1 MAVKATGASGSNLA
15 LAGCHDS
22 TLAAVLASLGALER
36 ENAKWPPFTSSL
48 AIELFR
54 DEVDTPVSPQ
64 KQEEQGPSSPWLY
77 KPSGPSDSDASA
89 DLPPSN
95 PSNKIKPLESRT
107 YHRLRPPALQRPPR
121 VHSRLR
127 PPRQPPPQRPYLLY
141 FCKHTP
147 PFSHITASGSDIACI
162 ALGGV

>member
-1 MAVKATGASGSNLA
+1 MAVKATGASGPKLA
-15 LAGCHDS
+15 LARCHNS
-22 TLAAVLASLGALER
+22 TLAAVLASLGALEG
-36 ENAKWPPFTSSL
+36 ENAKWPPFTSSH
-48 AIELFR
+48 AMELFR

-77 KPSGPSDSDASA
+77 KP
-89 DLPPSN
+89 
-95 PSNKIKPLESRT
+95 IKQDQPLESRT

-127 PPRQPPPQRPYLLY
+127 PPRQPPPHRPYLLY
-141 FCKHTP
+141 SSKHTP
-147 PFSHITASGSDIACI
+147 PFSHINASGSDIAWI